1 MLGEGSSALGLHSWG
16 AGHPTSLCSQARSE
30 PRGMR
35 GAEALGPATPCALGW
50 LPRTLA
56 LSLGA

>member
-1 MLGEGSSALGLHSWG
+1 MLGEGIVALGLHSWG
-16 AGHPTSLCSQARSE
+16 VGHPTSLCSQARSE
-30 PRGMR
+30 PRSTI
-35 GAEALGPATPCALGW
+35 GAEALGPASPRALGW